1 MIEIEFYENEFKVKK
16 GKKKIIEMGFGKRKG
31 NNILLYPEEVLFL
44 KEMKDAKIWKEG
56 KEIGL
61 NELLKHL
68 TSHPHFL
75 PSYFVFRDW
84 KRRGLVAKKDV
95 VATGNR
101 KEEISY
107 IAKPLLL
114 PKYVLKAI
122 FFPAQLMSITDEKI
136 SKELFEQYWFGQYG
150 TYKAHELG
158 KMCKF
163 DIFETIYLME
173 KGLLE
178 CDVSMENS
186 SSSTP
191 ILQFLLKH
199 LWKLLKYN
207 EPVEKMIKD
216 IANKRIRFFNEIY
229 QVYKT
234 WRDAGYVV
242 KTGFKFGTH
251 FRIYF
256 PHVKPT
262 MKGKDVHSKHLLHV
276 FPRGSKMLVS
286 EWARVVR
293 VAHSVRKTFLLS
305 VPKVS
310 EANMEPD
317 WFLFHRDRKGRAEH
331 FATSLPKFACFAFS
345 EDEYLG
351 AEHFSSALESA
362 LSLGCDPLI
371 AIIDRETSIT
381 YYHIRK
387 ISLSTKT
394 EIFCEID
401 WFKP

>member
-1 MIEIEFYENEFKVKK
+1 MIEIEFGEEGFEVKD
-16 GKKKIIEMGFGKRKG
+16 GREKIIEMGFGKRKG
-31 NNILLYPEEVLFL
+31 NKLVLHPEEALFL
-44 KEMKDAKIWKEG
+44 KEMKNAKIMKDEKE
-56 KEIGL
+56 L
-61 NELLKHL
+61 DLAELLKYL
-68 TSHPHFL
+68 SSDAHFL

-84 KRRGLVAKKDV
+84 KRRGLMAKKDV
-95 VATGNR
+95 VATGSM
-101 KEEISY
+101 KGEISY
-107 IAKPLLL
+107 KVQPLIL
-114 PKYVLKAI
+114 PKYVLKAV

-163 DIFETIYLME
+163 DIFETLYLME

-178 CDVSMENS
+178 CDV
-186 SSSTP
+186 P
-191 ILQFLLKH
+191 I
-199 LWKLLKYN
+199 
-207 EPVEKMIKD
+207 EEIKD
-216 IANKRIRFFNEIY
+216 IANKRIRFFDAIY

-262 MKGKDVHSKHLLHV
+262 MKGKEIHSRHLLHV
-276 FPRGSKMLVS
+276 FPKGSKMLVS

-310 EANMEPD
+310 KANMEPD
-317 WFLFHRDRKGRAEH
+317 WFLFHRDKKGRAED
-331 FATSLPKFACFAFS
+331 FATSLPKFACFALN

-351 AEHFSSALESA
+351 AAHFSSALESA
-362 LSLGCDPLI
+362 FSLGCDPLI
-371 AIIDRETSIT
+371 AIMDRETSIT

-394 EIFCEID
+394 ETYCEIE
-401 WFKP
+401 WIQP